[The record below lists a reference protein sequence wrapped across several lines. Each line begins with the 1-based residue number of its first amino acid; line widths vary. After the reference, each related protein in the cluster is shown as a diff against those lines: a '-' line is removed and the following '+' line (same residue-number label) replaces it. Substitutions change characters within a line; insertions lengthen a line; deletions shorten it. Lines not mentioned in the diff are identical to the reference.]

1 MKVMNPDTL
10 EDTKYSTKTRIFSD
24 SKGLYVSAVM
34 VQPRESL
41 VERLTPRDV
50 SVNADTFYTMI
61 DSSGEG
67 LYGYTF
73 GLSLGGSKQD
83 GKIAPERVMSFE
95 WDGPWVGETVKT
107 SDGWSA
113 EMFFPWSVLSMPD
126 AKGVRKLG
134 LLIGRRVAHLD
145 ELWGWPE
152 LPFSKPRFISGFSPA
167 TVEGV
172 NPRQQWEVYPYV
184 SATSDEIRNEADGR
198 GGIDVAWRPS
208 TNLQLTATVN
218 PDFGSVESDDVVVN
232 LTAYETFYPEK
243 RLFFLEGNEVFVTS
257 PRSNPRGPSGPGG
270 SGGRQS
276 VQTYRM
282 EPTTLLNTRRI
293 GGSAKH
299 VEIPDYVTVSGVEQ
313 SKPTELVG
321 AVKAVG
327 QSGGLRYGLLTAF
340 EKEAELLGTDEA
352 TSQEVLV
359 KADGRDFGVLRLLYE
374 SAGGGGRQSIGYMGT
389 LASDPLN
396 DAVVHG
402 IDSHYLSGN
411 GKVSWDNQLVVSD
424 KKGEIGYGVFSDL
437 VYTPKRGH
445 MHDFSFD
452 ILDNELDISD
462 LGFLRR
468 NDVIG
473 ASYRYM
479 RMSSQGLPGW
489 LRNKRVGVFT
499 QIHSNA
505 DGYLT
510 EAYAGLMGTW
520 LTQKN
525 LEVSAMVGFK
535 PPQHDDRNSR
545 GNGTYSI
552 DTGMWTRASVGT
564 NSAKKLSLS
573 AQIEARSEDLGDISY
588 STMLGL
594 TYRPVDRFSLDFD
607 LLLQKKNEWLI
618 YLGDK
623 KFTSFDAIEV
633 KPNLSMNFFISSKQ
647 QLRLRLQWAG
657 IEADESNFWSIE
669 KEVGDLVPRFKDL
682 SEPTDDFTLSRLTAQ
697 IRYRWEIGPL
707 SDLFLVYT
715 RGSNLPNQIDGDFG
729 PLFRDAMNEPIIDVF
744 TMKLRYRFGS

>member
-1 MKVMNPDTL
+1 MVRMQRQAPEPKAPVSTPVVEEPVSQPQTVVAAPQETDDASVMSARVVNADSLSSGQSGTMRIARVEDANIKIDGRVDEPIWSEIPAFDRMKVMNPDTL

-208 TNLQLTATVN
+208 SNLQLTATVN

-232 LTAYETFYPEK
+232 LTAYETFFPEK
-243 RLFFLEGNEVFVTS
+243 RLFFLEGNEVFSTT
-257 PRSNPRGPSGPGG
+257 PRTVAERSSGPRG

-276 VQTYRM
+276 PSTWKM

-293 GGSAKH
+293 GGSAKQ
-299 VEIPDYVTVSGVEQ
+299 VVVPEGITVSGVEQ
-313 SKPTELVG
+313 SKPSELIG

-340 EKEAELLGTDEA
+340 EKEAELFGIDDE
-352 TSQEVLV
+352 TGSEVV
-359 KADGRDFGVLRLLYE
+359 VRADGRDFGVGRLLYE
-374 SAGGGGRQSIGYMGT
+374 NVNESGRKSIGYMGT
-389 LASDPLN
+389 LAANPLD

-402 IDSHYLSGN
+402 VDTHLLSAN
-411 GKVSWDNQLVVSD
+411 GKFSWDTQVLNSD
-424 KKGEIGYGVFSDL
+424 VDNEIGYGLFS
-437 VYTPKRGH
+437 
-445 MHDFSFD
+445 DFSFSPKQGR
-452 ILDNELDISD
+452 IHQLKLDALDEKLDISD

-468 NDVIG
+468 NDTYG
-473 ASYRYM
+473 FQYQF
-479 RMSSQGLPGW
+479 MSFRSKGLPKR
-489 LRNKRVGVFT
+489 LRNQRIGLFVSGN
-499 QIHSNA
+499 QNQ
-505 DGYLT
+505 DGLLT
-510 EAYAGLMGTW
+510 RSFAGIFGSFLFNNNSELSTELNLM
-520 LTQKN
+520 
-525 LEVSAMVGFK
+525 
-535 PPQHDDRNSR
+535 PDYYDDRNSR
-545 GNGTYSI
+545 GNGAYRN
-552 DTGMWTRASVGT
+552 DGGHYVRLAYGT
-564 NSAKKLSLS
+564 STAKKFATSIQLMNSS
-573 AQIEARSEDLGDISY
+573 GYMYDTVYHADLGF
-588 STMLGL
+588 
-594 TYRPVDRFSLDFD
+594 TYRPVDRFALDLMSPLQNKLTGSCTWVIEISPDSMRSTSCPVYPWIILSL
-607 LLLQKKNEWLI
+607 
-618 YLGDK
+618 
-623 KFTSFDAIEV
+623 
-633 KPNLSMNFFISSKQ
+633 
-647 QLRLRLQWAG
+647 R
-657 IEADESNFWSIE
+657 SNS
-669 KEVGDLVPRFKDL
+669 L
-682 SEPTDDFTLSRLTAQ
+682 A
-697 IRYRWEIGPL
+697 
-707 SDLFLVYT
+707 
-715 RGSNLPNQIDGDFG
+715 
-729 PLFRDAMNEPIIDVF
+729 
-744 TMKLRYRFGS
+744 

>member
-1 MKVMNPDTL
+1 MRTSLSSGQSGVMRIARVEDANIKIDGRVDEPIWSEIPAFDRMKVMNPDTL

-208 TNLQLTATVN
+208 SNLQLTATVN

-232 LTAYETFYPEK
+232 LTAYETFFPEK
-243 RLFFLEGNEVFVTS
+243 RLFFLEGNEVFSTT
-257 PRSNPRGPSGPGG
+257 PRTVAERSSGPRG

-276 VQTYRM
+276 PSTWKM

-293 GGSAKH
+293 GGSAKQ
-299 VEIPDYVTVSGVEQ
+299 VVVPEGITVSGVEQ
-313 SKPTELVG
+313 SKPSELIG

-340 EKEAELLGTDEA
+340 EKEAELFGIDDE
-352 TSQEVLV
+352 TGSEVV
-359 KADGRDFGVLRLLYE
+359 VRADGRDFGVGRLLYE
-374 SAGGGGRQSIGYMGT
+374 NVNESGRKSIGYMGT
-389 LASDPLN
+389 LAANPLD

-402 IDSHYLSGN
+402 VDTHLLSAN
-411 GKVSWDNQLVVSD
+411 GKFSWDTQVLNSD
-424 KKGEIGYGVFSDL
+424 VDNEIGYGLFS
-437 VYTPKRGH
+437 
-445 MHDFSFD
+445 DFSFSPKQGR
-452 ILDNELDISD
+452 IHQLKLDALDEKLDISD

-468 NDVIG
+468 NDTYG
-473 ASYRYM
+473 FQYQF
-479 RMSSQGLPGW
+479 MSFRSKGLPKR
-489 LRNKRVGVFT
+489 LRNQRIGLFVSGN
-499 QIHSNA
+499 QNQ
-505 DGYLT
+505 DGLLT
-510 EAYAGLMGTW
+510 RSFAGIFGSFLFNNNSELSTELNLHAGL
-520 LTQKN
+520 
-525 LEVSAMVGFK
+525 
-535 PPQHDDRNSR
+535 
-545 GNGTYSI
+545 
-552 DTGMWTRASVGT
+552 
-564 NSAKKLSLS
+564 
-573 AQIEARSEDLGDISY
+573 
-588 STMLGL
+588 
-594 TYRPVDRFSLDFD
+594 
-607 LLLQKKNEWLI
+607 
-618 YLGDK
+618 
-623 KFTSFDAIEV
+623 
-633 KPNLSMNFFISSKQ
+633 
-647 QLRLRLQWAG
+647 LR
-657 IEADESNFWSIE
+657 
-669 KEVGDLVPRFKDL
+669 
-682 SEPTDDFTLSRLTAQ
+682 
-697 IRYRWEIGPL
+697 
-707 SDLFLVYT
+707 
-715 RGSNLPNQIDGDFG
+715 
-729 PLFRDAMNEPIIDVF
+729 
-744 TMKLRYRFGS
+744 